1 MKTILPLSRRFPMKH
16 LVSFLVA
23 TIILAGS
30 PQIYAPDGTYLGNLN
45 NNPYDPNSV
54 SNPYGQY
61 GSPYGTHSIH
71 NPYGL
76 YGSPYSPESANNP
89 YSTGGPRII
98 APNGIMDLNGGNG
111 QKN

>member
-1 MKTILPLSRRFPMKH
+1 MKH
-16 LVSFLVA
+16 LLPFFVAGIFLA
-23 TIILAGS
+23 AS

-61 GSPYGTHSIH
+61 GSPYGTYSIH

-76 YGSPYSPESANNP
+76 YGSPYSTESPNNP
-89 YSTGGPRII
+89 YSTGGPRIVV
-98 APNGIMDLNGGNG
+98 PGGNSG
-111 QKN
+111 MDPFGNGN